1 MNSNLQTAKLVIFD
15 MDGTIL
21 DSEPIHARAIQSVF
35 KQFDIDL
42 SVQEIMDRYI
52 GWGDNNVYK
61 DQTGLHSQISI
72 DEFIKRKD
80 KIIEEI
86 IKEMSLEDFK
96 ALFAKDF
103 FKLLKFLKQNKIKC
117 ALVSASERVTVDLF
131 LNKADILKQFQ
142 FTLTRD
148 EVFITKPS
156 PACYLE
162 AMRRLE
168 AKSNETLIFEDSH
181 HGIISALGTGAKVYA
196 MDFKLKENQSLKEV
210 NNCQLQCNGNYSWLF
225 LEN

>member
-35 KQFDIDL
+35 RQFDIDL

-61 DQTGLHSQISI
+61 DQTDLHSKISI
-72 DEFIKRKD
+72 NEFIKRKD

-86 IKEMSLEDFK
+86 IKEMSLEEFR

-103 FKLLKFLKQNKIKC
+103 FKLLNLLNEKKINC
-117 ALVSASERVTVDLF
+117 AVVSASERITVDLF
-131 LNKADILKQFQ
+131 LNKAEVLNQFQ
-142 FTLTRD
+142 FSLTRD

-156 PACYLE
+156 PACYLK
-162 AMRRLE
+162 AMRKLE
-168 AKSNETLIFEDSH
+168 AKSSETLIFEDSQ
-181 HGIISALGTGAKVYA
+181 HGLISALGTGAKVYA
-196 MDFKLKENQSLKEV
+196 MDFKLNENQSLKEV